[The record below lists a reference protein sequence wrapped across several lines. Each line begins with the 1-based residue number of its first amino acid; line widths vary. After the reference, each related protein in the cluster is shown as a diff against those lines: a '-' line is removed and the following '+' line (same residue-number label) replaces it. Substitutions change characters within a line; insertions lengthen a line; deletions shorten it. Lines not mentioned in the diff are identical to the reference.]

1 MPTATQRT
9 VIQMKHAV
17 ILAHPNPASFCA
29 AIAATC
35 VEALQAS
42 GGAAILRDLYR
53 MDFDPCMKA
62 AELPTQAG
70 FAPEPDVVAERQVLA
85 DVDSFVFV
93 YPFWFNAPP
102 AILKGYVD
110 RVFCMGFG
118 FRPVFGGTEPLLTGR
133 RLTSFTTSGAPDR
146 WVRSTGA
153 VDALRAVFDDHLA
166 AVCGLT
172 VQDHRH
178 FGSVLSNLTEE
189 SARDMLAE
197 VGEALAAAFG
207 DLRRPT

>member
-1 MPTATQRT
+1 MRLKLKAPS
-9 VIQMKHAV
+9 MKHAV

-35 VEALQAS
+35 VESLGGS
-42 GGAAILRDLYR
+42 GNGAVLRDLYR
-53 MDFDPCMKA
+53 MGFDPCMKSG
-62 AELPTQAG
+62 ELPTHPG
-70 FAPEPDVVAERQVLA
+70 FAPEPDVIAERQVLS

-118 FRPVFGGTEPLLTGR
+118 FRPAFGGTEPLLTGR
-133 RLTSFTTSGAPDR
+133 RLTSFTTSGAPDQ
-146 WVRSTGA
+146 WVRSTDA
-153 VDALRAVFDDHLA
+153 VGALRAVFDDHLA

-172 VQDHRH
+172 VLDHRH

-189 SARDMLAE
+189 SAGDMLAE
-197 VGEALAAAFG
+197 VAGALAAAFG
-207 DLRRPT
+207 DLRKST